1 MAATQRIDVGAA
13 QARSRASAKPTNA
26 FSTGTLVLREEIAS
40 GRMRRLGGFELD
52 GLRIEL
58 RQGGDSLWVFIRRK
72 HGPGGVALRAGYAQG
87 GLTAVRL
94 EDQGPSRRVFS
105 FDAAIGR
112 FEVEIT
118 GHAQERPVV
127 RAIVRLTPS
136 RQTLISHL
144 PRDLY
149 PLGPNDDPTTATG
162 HVEAAQRGL
171 NVGVVYARF
180 ERPDFGDLLYV
191 QNLTALNPY
200 FIATETKPDGAVGG
214 EWPELGYLPPTPPQ
228 ATTAPINPLRAAE
241 TVVLSDAVLV
251 IGEDGSN
258 DEHASALKFLQMLAA
273 AYPHIGR
280 PEPELRDWIGRS
292 ERTLRDLDRSPDATL
307 EYYGARYVR
316 PYTAAEYP
324 DSMVQLSVLAALKDW
339 EAWTGEALPLTRAL
353 RRGVSRFHD
362 KQLRTLR
369 RYLPNVG
376 DDKNANAVD
385 SWYLYHPLLNLGRLA
400 QEDADAKALFT
411 DCIGYAVKAAR
422 HFAYAWPIQFDVTD
436 FKVLVAARNAD
447 GLGQTDVGG
456 IYAYVMMQAF
466 ELTGDSLYVDEAK
479 AAMAAARGMRFELEY
494 QANLTAWGAA
504 ACLRLYRVTNDRTYL
519 DQSYVYLASLLH
531 NSMMWESEIAGAAHY
546 QNFLGAT
553 CLHDAPYMA
562 LYECYDCFCALE
574 QYLKE
579 AGADLDDR
587 VRLLVSEF
595 CRYTLSRAWFY
606 YPDALPKDL
615 LATEVRNG
623 HIDRALSFPVEDLY
637 GDGQPAGQVG
647 QEIYG
652 CGAAPSLA
660 VRAFHRL
667 PDAPFITFC
676 DQFVADRQ
684 MLGAASAV
692 FSLSGSSVGQA
703 KLVFLRGKHRRGL
716 PRLSVST
723 ADGEIAAARET
734 PDQVE
739 FIVPAGARLVVKWGD
754 EA

>member
-1 MAATQRIDVGAA
+1 MRGQGSSVRSA
-13 QARSRASAKPTNA
+13 QARSRAEARPPTA
-26 FSTGTLVLREEIAS
+26 FSTGTLVLRDEIA
-40 GRMRRLGGFELD
+40 GGHMRRLGGFALKSLTVD
-52 GLRIEL
+52 V
-58 RQGGDSLWVFIRRK
+58 RQGHDSLWVFVRRTL
-72 HGPGGVALRAGYAQG
+72 GGSGGVALRTGFVQG
-87 GLTAVRL
+87 AIDEVAFTS
-94 EDQGPSRRVFS
+94 DGPRRRTLV

-112 FEVEIT
+112 LQVDLT
-118 GHAQERPVV
+118 ADDLERPVL
-127 RAIVRLTPS
+127 RATTRLTP
-136 RQTLISHL
+136 RTDTLITHL

-149 PLGPNDDPTTATG
+149 MLDENDDPTAALG

-171 NVGVVYARF
+171 NVGLVYARF
-180 ERPDFGDLLYV
+180 EAPDFGDVLYV

-200 FIATETKPDGAVGG
+200 FNATKTRPDGAVGG

-228 ATTAPINPLRAAE
+228 AATTQINPLAAGE
-241 TVVLSDAVLV
+241 SVVLSDAILV
-251 IGEDGSN
+251 FGEDGSN
-258 DEHASALKFLQMLAA
+258 DEQASALKFLQMLAA
-273 AYPHIGR
+273 AYPFIGR
-280 PEPELRDWIGRS
+280 PEPKLWDWIGRT
-292 ERTLRDLDRSPDATL
+292 ERTIRDLDRSPDATL

-339 EAWTGEALPLTRAL
+339 EAWTGEPLPLTQAL
-353 RRGVSRFHD
+353 MRGVNRFHD
-362 KQLRTLR
+362 KDLGTLR

-376 DDKNANAVD
+376 DDKNADAVD

-400 QEDADAKALFT
+400 HDDADAKALFV
-411 DCIGYAVKAAR
+411 DCLGYAVKAAR
-422 HFAYAWPIQFDVTD
+422 HFHYAWPIQFDVTN
-436 FKVLVAARNAD
+436 FKVLVAARNED

-466 ELTGDSLYVDEAK
+466 ELTGDSLYIDEAK
-479 AAMAAARGMRFELEY
+479 AAMAAVRGMRFELEY

-504 ACLRLYRVTNDRTYL
+504 GCMRLYRVTGDRAYL

-531 NSMMWESEIAGAAHY
+531 NTMIWESEIDGAAHY

-587 VRLLVSEF
+587 VRLLASEF
-595 CRYTLSRAWFY
+595 CRYTLSRAWSY
-606 YPDALPKDL
+606 YPDALPKEL
-615 LATEVRNG
+615 LATDIRNG

-667 PDAPFITFC
+667 PDAPFLLFC

-684 MLGAASAV
+684 MIGQTSAV
-692 FSLSGSSVGQA
+692 LSLTGSSVGEA
-703 KLVFLRGKHRRGL
+703 RVIFLRSKHRRAL
-716 PRLSVST
+716 PKLALST
-723 ADGEIAAARET
+723 ADGALEPTRT
-734 PDQVE
+734 THDQVE
-739 FIVPAGARLVVKWGD
+739 FTVPADARLVVRWG
-754 EA
+754 